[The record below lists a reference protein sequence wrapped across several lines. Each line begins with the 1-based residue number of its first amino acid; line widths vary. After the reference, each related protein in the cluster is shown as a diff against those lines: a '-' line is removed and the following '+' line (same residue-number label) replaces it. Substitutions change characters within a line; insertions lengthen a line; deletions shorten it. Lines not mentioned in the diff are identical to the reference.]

1 MKNYLIIFY
10 FPLRYSFGENCTFVG
25 PGHGSVVSLKNEDWF
40 VYHAWAYKKIGHEYP
55 GRMLMLGKLTRI
67 LCKDSRKGSSEFHI
81 GSNFIVFSVLVYK
94 MEYF

>member
-40 VYHAWAYKKIGHEYP
+40 IYHAWAFKKIGPEHP
-55 GRMLMLGKLTRI
+55 GRMLMLGMVSHRPVP
-67 LCKDSRKGSSEFHI
+67 FHD
-81 GSNFIVFSVLVYK
+81 FMLFVVLSH
-94 MEYF
+94 F